1 MKPSAAHNDDTVRV
15 SFEQLGRRL
24 LHYLRAGYADARG
37 KRAYAAGYDGWRE
50 DEQLAYESGRFWAT
64 SMKAARVKRPAW
76 GARALIPPEA
86 VTLANTRAFEKIG
99 DVVPGE
105 PLPPDDQ
112 PVRLEADCPVTQTLT
127 RRRRV
132 NREKRSR

>member
-1 MKPSAAHNDDTVRV
+1 MVKPKPGAAHNDDTVRV

-24 LHYLRAGYADARG
+24 LRYLRAGHVDARS
-37 KRAYAAGYDGWRE
+37 KRAYAIGYDGWRE

-76 GARALIPPEA
+76 GVRALIPPEA

-99 DVVPGE
+99 DVVPGA
-105 PLPPDDQ
+105 PLPPSDQ
-112 PVRLEADCPVTQTLT
+112 PVRLEVDCRPV
-127 RRRRV
+127 RRLKAR
-132 NREKRSR
+132 